1 MKKITLSLTAIAL
14 LSTCL
19 NAESLESKIETL
31 NNKIEK
37 LESQTK
43 TQVQAKAI
51 KLKFSGKH
59 YLGFTQKSFKN
70 SDRNSESKFE
80 TRRNYFQTKAYFKE
94 DPKSY
99 MRFTYD
105 THQIAQTDDGK
116 REEGTWMIRLKYA
129 YLYLD
134 NILPNTGVEFGQ
146 VHRPWIDYEEHHI
159 WFYRSIHK
167 VFAEADESAH
177 LTNSSDLG
185 INFKTKTPYF
195 SSEIGLYNGEGY
207 HSKEDG
213 RGKSFEWRLTAHPL
227 GSGKKHIKSK
237 DKYLDISF
245 FGQLN
250 QSLTKSYGIGKNET
264 VENEHNLNWFAGAIV
279 YNQPEF
285 LFGGQYVIAD
295 NENYQYQGV
304 GFSINGE
311 FRFMEGYS
319 AIGRYDN
326 WIIDKDEVSNLDKGG
341 SKNSYLIGLA
351 YNYNKNVKFI
361 GNMLDVKY
369 ADNKSEDFTQYMI
382 TAEVNW

>member
-1 MKKITLSLTAIAL
+1 MKKITLSLTTIAL
-14 LSTCL
+14 LSTYA
-19 NAESLESKIETL
+19 NAESLESKIENL
-31 NNKIEK
+31 NKKIEK
-37 LESQTK
+37 LESK

-51 KLKFSGKH
+51 KLKFNGKH
-59 YLGFTQKSFKN
+59 YLGFTQKTPKTGDST
-70 SDRNSESKFE
+70 SKFE

-105 THQIAQTDDGK
+105 THQNT
-116 REEGTWMIRLKYA
+116 EGEWNVRLKYA

-134 NILPNTGVEFGQ
+134 NVLPNTGVEFGQ

-159 WFYRSIHK
+159 WLYRSIHK
-167 VFAEADESAH
+167 VFVEADESAH

-185 INFKTKTPYF
+185 INFKTKTKYF

-213 RGKSFEWRLTAHPL
+213 KGKSFEWRLTAHPL
-227 GSGKKHIKSK
+227 GTGKKHIKSK
-237 DKYLDISF
+237 DTYLDISF

-250 QSLTKSYGIGKNET
+250 QSLTKSYGVGKDAIEKNTT
-264 VENEHNLNWFAGAIV
+264 VKTEHNLNWFAGAVV

-285 LFGGQYVIAD
+285 LFGAQYVVAD
-295 NENYQYQGV
+295 NEDYKYQGA
-304 GFSINGE
+304 GFSLNGE
-311 FRFMEGYS
+311 FRFMDKYS

-326 WIIDKDEVSNLDKGG
+326 WTINKDEVANLDKEGT
-341 SKNSYLIGLA
+341 KDSYLIGLV

-369 ADNKSEDFTQYMI
+369 ADSESKDFTQYMI

>member
-1 MKKITLSLTAIAL
+1 MKKITLSLTTIAL
-14 LSTCL
+14 LSTYA
-19 NAESLESKIETL
+19 NAESLESKIENL
-31 NNKIEK
+31 NKKIEK
-37 LESQTK
+37 LESK

-51 KLKFSGKH
+51 KLKFNGKH
-59 YLGFTQKSFKN
+59 YLGFTQKTPKTGDST
-70 SDRNSESKFE
+70 SKFE

-105 THQIAQTDDGK
+105 THQNT
-116 REEGTWMIRLKYA
+116 EGEWNVRLKYA

-134 NILPNTGVEFGQ
+134 NVLPNTGVEFGQ

-159 WFYRSIHK
+159 WLYRSIHK
-167 VFAEADESAH
+167 VFVEADESAH

-185 INFKTKTPYF
+185 INFKTKTKYF

-213 RGKSFEWRLTAHPL
+213 KGKSFEWRLTAHPL
-227 GSGKKHIKSK
+227 GTGKKHIKSK
-237 DKYLDISF
+237 DTYLDISF

-250 QSLTKSYGIGKNET
+250 QSLAKSYGVGKDAIEKNTT
-264 VENEHNLNWFAGAIV
+264 VKTEHNLNWFAGAVV

-285 LFGGQYVIAD
+285 LFGAQYVVAD
-295 NENYQYQGV
+295 NEDYKYQGA
-304 GFSINGE
+304 GFSLNGE
-311 FRFMEGYS
+311 FRFMDKYS

-326 WIIDKDEVSNLDKGG
+326 WTINKDEVANLDKEGT
-341 SKNSYLIGLA
+341 KDSYLIGLV

-369 ADNKSEDFTQYMI
+369 ADSESKDFTQYMI

>member
-1 MKKITLSLTAIAL
+1 MKKITLSLTTIAL
-14 LSTCL
+14 LSTYA
-19 NAESLESKIETL
+19 NAESLESKIENL
-31 NNKIEK
+31 NHKIEK
-37 LESQTK
+37 LESH

-59 YLGFTQKSFKN
+59 YLGFTQKTPKTGDST
-70 SDRNSESKFE
+70 SKFE

-105 THQIAQTDDGK
+105 THQNT
-116 REEGTWMIRLKYA
+116 EGEWNVRLKYA

-134 NILPNTGVEFGQ
+134 NVLPNTGVEFGQ

-159 WFYRSIHK
+159 WLYRSIHK
-167 VFAEADESAH
+167 VFVEASESSH
-177 LTNSSDLG
+177 LTNSADLG
-185 INFKTKTPYF
+185 INFKTKTEYF

-213 RGKSFEWRLTAHPL
+213 KGKSFEWRLTAHPL
-227 GSGKKHIKSK
+227 GTGKKHIKSK
-237 DKYLDISF
+237 DTYLDISF

-264 VENEHNLNWFAGAIV
+264 VKTEHNLNWFAGAVV

-285 LFGGQYVIAD
+285 LFGAQYVIAD
-295 NENYQYQGV
+295 NEDYKYQGA
-304 GFSINGE
+304 GFSLNGE
-311 FRFMEGYS
+311 FRFMDKYS
-319 AIGRYDN
+319 VIGRYDN
-326 WIIDKDEVSNLDKGG
+326 WTTDKDEVANLDKYGT
-341 SKNSYLIGLA
+341 KDSYLIGLV

-369 ADNKSEDFTQYMI
+369 ADSESKDFTQYMI